1 MGLVPTVESAASF
14 VGWDRLKRG
23 YKTLVLIAFWCL
35 AINLLSSPGVPSC
48 FYPSMR
54 CRHRGHPASLVKELV
69 FTFLNG
75 IVEHNQNMKT
85 EGDFSGAQFLQ
96 VKRLFSG
103 FNRTAIRHYQS
114 SQSKSSTL
122 STWCLLLSSTFW
134 GRSSHTPT
142 ESLVGLPKTEEVD
155 WRMGERNKHKL
166 GMHAEGEVCP
176 FLLRPIL
183 CALVW
188 IHGSVFNVNLSEP
201 FKNTHFSSP
210 WRRGKKAVLPIVVFK
225 LLRVYHKCRYIGPK
239 FIYVC
244 HTLKWHWF
252 WIWYA
257 LLLLLLL
264 LLFSPPWDHLYL

>member
-1 MGLVPTVESAASF
+1 MTRTWKLKEISVERSSSKWNGCF
-14 VGWDRLKRG
+14 
-23 YKTLVLIAFWCL
+23 LVLTEL
-35 AINLLSSPGVPSC
+35 QLDIN
-48 FYPSMR
+48 
-54 CRHRGHPASLVKELV
+54 
-69 FTFLNG
+69 
-75 IVEHNQNMKT
+75 
-85 EGDFSGAQFLQ
+85 
-96 VKRLFSG
+96 
-103 FNRTAIRHYQS
+103 QS

-122 STWCLLLSSTFW
+122 STLCLLLSSTFW

-142 ESLVGLPKTEEVD
+142 ESLGLPKTEEVD
-155 WRMGERNKHKL
+155 WLMGERNKHKL